1 MADRPTWPHLENLD
15 RVLQDEPEY
24 LDPNVEL
31 ELAKISGVHRRWF
44 ITEKLHGFNGRFGI
58 DEDGVPWVGS
68 RNQVVAEGHSD
79 GWDQSALQ
87 GFVAFA
93 AEHVIDLFPGATL
106 FGEWAGKGVQK
117 GIDYGAPDFYAF
129 GLMDGGDLQSW
140 DRMAGLCFGIGIKT
154 VPLISAQYD
163 VPHPFALQALR
174 DQPSQIA
181 SSNWEG
187 VCLSS
192 WPQKADSYG
201 RPLIVK
207 IKSPAFAETAR
218 EKKDR
223 PAGQTIVMDGA
234 RAFAADYVTAMRL
247 EHVLDQVREANGF
260 QSNPL
265 DVRHTGDVLR
275 AMYQDVAR
283 EGAAD
288 LAALPEDQQ
297 KLVGKVV
304 ADLTKPLLV
313 AARDAAALV
322 A

>member
-1 MADRPTWPHLENLD
+1 MAVRPTWPHLENLD
-15 RVLQDEPEY
+15 RVLQDEPDY
-24 LDPNVEL
+24 LDPNAEL
-31 ELAKISGVHRRWF
+31 ELAKATGVHRRWF

-58 DEDGVPWVGS
+58 DEDGTPWVGS
-68 RNQVVAEGHSD
+68 RNQVIAEGHPD
-79 GWDQSALQ
+79 GWDTSALQ

-93 AEHVIDLFPGATL
+93 ADHVMALTTGETL
-106 FGEWAGKGVQK
+106 FGEWAGKGIQK
-117 GIDYGAPDFYAF
+117 GIDYGARDFYAF
-129 GLMDGGDLQSW
+129 GLMVDSELASW
-140 DRMAGLCFGIGIKT
+140 DELTTICMTLGVKT

-174 DQPSQIA
+174 DQPSKIA
-181 SSNWEG
+181 GTNWEG

-192 WPQKADSYG
+192 HPQKTDRYG

-207 IKSPAFAETAR
+207 IKSPTFAETAR

-223 PAGQTIVMDGA
+223 PAGQAIVMDGA
-234 RAFAADYVTAMRL
+234 RAFAEDYVTAMRL
-247 EHVLDQVREANGF
+247 EHVLDQVRESSG
-260 QSNPL
+260 SNPL
-265 DVRHTGDVLR
+265 DVRLTGDVLR

-283 EGAAD
+283 EGATD

-304 ADLTKPLLV
+304 AELTKPLLV
-313 AARDAAALV
+313 AARDAALV